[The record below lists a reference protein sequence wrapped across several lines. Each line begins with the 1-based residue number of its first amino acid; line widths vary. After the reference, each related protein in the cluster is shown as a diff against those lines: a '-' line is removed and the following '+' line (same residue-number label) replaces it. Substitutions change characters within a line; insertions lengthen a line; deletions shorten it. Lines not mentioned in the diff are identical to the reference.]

1 MDDLL
6 ARFLPQ
12 FVTLA
17 RTRIEVA
24 ITTAQ
29 KRDAESFKT
38 TVRELHT
45 LVGEAGL
52 LGLGQV
58 VPLARTCEQKAKYL
72 HGPHTDADVAG
83 LVEALHDLGR
93 MIENI
98 GGGATTQ

>member
-1 MDDLL
+1 MEDLL

-17 RTRIEVA
+17 RTRIETA
-24 ITTAQ
+24 ISATT
-29 KRDAESFKT
+29 KRDAESVKM

-58 VPLARTCEQKAKYL
+58 VPLARACEQKAKHL
-72 HGPHTDADVAG
+72 QGPHSDADVSG
-83 LVEALHDLGR
+83 LVDALHELERVIDG
-93 MIENI
+93 I
-98 GGGATTQ
+98 GGPTAP